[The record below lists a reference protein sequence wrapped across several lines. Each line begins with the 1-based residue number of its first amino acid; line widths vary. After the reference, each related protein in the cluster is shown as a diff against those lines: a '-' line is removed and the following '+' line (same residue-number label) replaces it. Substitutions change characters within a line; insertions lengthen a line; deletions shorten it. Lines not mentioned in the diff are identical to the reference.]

1 MSYPDRYNNPSYNQ
15 PPPQQQQQQ
24 PQPQQQSYSFP
35 PQPPSQR
42 PQHPPTGFYSPH
54 QPLFYPPGPPQHQYI
69 SQVPQFAPQQQQH
82 YHQQPQ
88 PPPGAAFI
96 IPQQQQQQQQQLQ
109 PHPPPHNPLSRH
121 ATQPPPPQ
129 PQSTALPV
137 LHYNH
142 QGPPLDRNRGGR
154 YDHGPKSGEPPQN
167 KHKARYGV
175 SNTTLNNNN
184 DTTIDQEDPL
194 SLSPEKLA
202 TLTPDELTE
211 YNRQLKLERHQKLR
225 ASRTLPKSVLDKMD
239 GGSKISIFS
248 SSNAHTIDA
257 LASQRERHLKF
268 IKSMTNKGSQVVD
281 LAQDDNSM
289 EDKNKNNSNINLDDK
304 ANPKTNPKTNP
315 PHVSNQKSTQ
325 TSTQTSQSP
334 PPTKSVNTSSKTS
347 TKSTSK
353 QQPLDPRAIRVC
365 QFNIEQ
371 LCARYSLRNNIL
383 HELKEVFL
391 QALKNPDTGG
401 GINVL
406 SSSDFTS
413 KRMGY
418 SGTSIADATTKNKKI
433 KIDDLLSK
441 LHQQRFTISNFD
453 LDLANPA
460 NKALAARVLTDINA
474 DVLCLS
480 EVESLKV
487 LEYFNSNYLPHLGYN
502 QSFLVESRDRGAS
515 NVAILSR
522 YPIIAA
528 HSHKD
533 ALTRSVCFFASSLF
547 FFFFFLFLVRPFSQ
561 LFPFSRSPESIGS
574 NAIIC
579 FVFPFLNSFNSLF
592 EK

>member
-1 MSYPDRYNNPSYNQ
+1 M
-15 PPPQQQQQQ
+15 
-24 PQPQQQSYSFP
+24 
-35 PQPPSQR
+35 
-42 PQHPPTGFYSPH
+42 
-54 QPLFYPPGPPQHQYI
+54 
-69 SQVPQFAPQQQQH
+69 
-82 YHQQPQ
+82 
-88 PPPGAAFI
+88 
-96 IPQQQQQQQQQLQ
+96 
-109 PHPPPHNPLSRH
+109 
-121 ATQPPPPQ
+121 
-129 PQSTALPV
+129 
-137 LHYNH
+137 
-142 QGPPLDRNRGGR
+142 
-154 YDHGPKSGEPPQN
+154 
-167 KHKARYGV
+167 
-175 SNTTLNNNN
+175 
-184 DTTIDQEDPL
+184 ED
-194 SLSPEKLA
+194 K
-202 TLTPDELTE
+202 
-211 YNRQLKLERHQKLR
+211 
-225 ASRTLPKSVLDKMD
+225 
-239 GGSKISIFS
+239 
-248 SSNAHTIDA
+248 
-257 LASQRERHLKF
+257 
-268 IKSMTNKGSQVVD
+268 
-281 LAQDDNSM
+281 
-289 EDKNKNNSNINLDDK
+289 DKNKNNSNVNLDDK
-304 ANPKTNPKTNP
+304 HNSKTNPHLST
-315 PHVSNQKSTQ
+315 QKSTQ
-325 TSTQTSQSP
+325 KSTQTSQSP
-334 PPTKSVNTSSKTS
+334 PPTKSVNTNSKSS
-347 TKSTSK
+347 TKNTSK

-391 QALKNPDTGG
+391 QALKNPDNTGG

-418 SGTSIADATTKNKKI
+418 SGTNIADATTKNKKI

-533 ALTRSVCFFASSLF
+533 ALTRSVCFCFKLLSFSIFISSLF
-547 FFFFFLFLVRPFSQ
+547 CFLFFSIVP
-561 LFPFSRSPESIGS
+561 LLE
-574 NAIIC
+574 
-579 FVFPFLNSFNSLF
+579 VFREHNRL
-592 EK
+592 